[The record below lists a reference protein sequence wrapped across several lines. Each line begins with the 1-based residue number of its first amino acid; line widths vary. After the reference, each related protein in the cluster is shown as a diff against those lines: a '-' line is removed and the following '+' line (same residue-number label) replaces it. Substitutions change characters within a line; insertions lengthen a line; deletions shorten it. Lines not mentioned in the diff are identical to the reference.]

1 LSRRRVRLRGDVP
14 RRTLGQSPSQLH
26 LAVPTSTTPGPE
38 TDEEEGETLG
48 ERMRRLREKKEL
60 DEALGAD
67 IRKSTIS
74 LDFASEM
81 MSKIGLP
88 ESAPLPAP
96 SPAADEEETLGQRR
110 ARLQAEAAARERP
123 ALHNR
128 LSMADVLSANPI
140 DVHNQAR
147 KISDQQLISN
157 LPAGSLLQQNV
168 VAETRRKA
176 ERMQQNARA
185 SSYGSFDPLIRAAP
199 ERNDENDPLA
209 QNIRAYKTRMSGLP
223 ALGQQ
228 QQQPQMMM
236 GGMMGQPQMMGQQM
250 MPMNMMG
257 MQPGMMMGMNGVP
270 VTMQQ
275 MQMQM
280 NMMQMNGMGLVMP
293 PMDPRQRDQIDRWM
307 AGVQQ

>member
-1 LSRRRVRLRGDVP
+1 M
-14 RRTLGQSPSQLH
+14 H
-26 LAVPTSTTPGPE
+26 LVVPTSTTPGPE

-81 MSKIGLP
+81 MSKIGLAEP
-88 ESAPLPAP
+88 APAAPQPAP

-110 ARLQAEAAARERP
+110 ARLQAEAAARDRP
-123 ALHNR
+123 TLGSR

-168 VAETRRKA
+168 VAESRRKA

-199 ERNDENDPLA
+199 ERNEDNDALA
-209 QNIRAYKTRMSGLP
+209 QNIRAYKTRMSGMP

-228 QQQPQMMM
+228 QQQPMMM
-236 GGMMGQPQMMGQQM
+236 PGMNGLNGMAPQMMGQQQM
-250 MPMNMMG
+250 MPMPMNMMG
-257 MQPGMMMGMNGVP
+257 MHQPGMMMGMNGVP
-270 VTMQQ
+270 MNMQQ